1 MRLHSSQ
8 ALQLGLCGPL
18 PDGPHDRAQLIG
30 GDGAVALLVEEG
42 ERLLQ
47 LLVGQL
53 AGHPEELIN

>member
-42 ERLLQ
+42 ERLLE

-53 AGHPEELIN
+53 AGHPEQLVN